1 MSRHHALLA
10 IPLLVAA
17 GLAPPLVADAAKV
30 VRISMLTDGASTAD
44 VDPIVAAI
52 REVASGDRA
61 LELVLTDKPKAGDGT
76 AAGVRRALDELLADK
91 NVDLVVATG
100 VLGSNE
106 AIRRRDLAKPVV
118 AARVLDARLQGA
130 PLNGTSSGSKNLTY
144 VTDPGATMRDLEQL
158 RALGEP
164 KKIAILAGRGVAS
177 SIERFAEALE
187 ARAKE
192 QKLDAK
198 VLTVDPASPAAA
210 ADAVGDAE
218 AAYLFA
224 LDELGAKGNADLVA
238 ALNAKK
244 VRTLSSRGEPDVREG
259 VLAGL
264 ASATD
269 AQHRARRV
277 AIDVL
282 RVAGGEAAGTISVG
296 YQRPESFYLNAATAR
311 AIGWEPSFAL
321 VAEAEVIGAAT
332 VGGRKIDLKSVVD
345 EVLASNN
352 DLAASY
358 LEVQSAA
365 EDVEKALS
373 ILLPKV
379 SVEGRATLIDPDRAA
394 AALGTQPQGELFVA
408 LKGEAILF
416 SDKAHANRTIQERIQ
431 AAREKQHEALRLD
444 VMLEASKAYLGVLG
458 ARVIEQVK
466 IENAKKTRAN
476 LAQAR
481 LRQSVGVAM
490 QTEVLRWE
498 SQLAMDQREVLKAR
512 SIRQLATLQLNRLLR
527 RPQEEALDLSKE
539 AEDQAVLNLAPE
551 RFAPYLDRES
561 RFLQFRELLVEE
573 AIAMSPEIKGLEQ
586 AVAAADRAVS
596 AATRSLF
603 VPNLGIG
610 GEIAYRL
617 AKGGTGA
624 RQPVINA
631 IPGAITD
638 EEAAKYNALLDQAA
652 PQIDDLNYQ
661 VGAILSLPLPLDLEA
676 FSDIRKAEAE
686 KARRSRELESAR
698 EKIEQRVRSTAFLV
712 SASYPGVA
720 LAKASADAAR
730 KNLALAQDAYA
741 TGAIGVL
748 DLIDAQ
754 NLSLLAE
761 LNAVGAQYEFMMDQL
776 ELERAL
782 GGFGFMKSKEELN
795 EWLQKFL
802 GRLERR

>member
-1 MSRHHALLA
+1 
-10 IPLLVAA
+10 V
-17 GLAPPLVADAAKV
+17 
-30 VRISMLTDGASTAD
+30 
-44 VDPIVAAI
+44 
-52 REVASGDRA
+52 
-61 LELVLTDKPKAGDGT
+61 
-76 AAGVRRALDELLADK
+76 
-91 NVDLVVATG
+91 
-100 VLGSNE
+100 
-106 AIRRRDLAKPVV
+106 
-118 AARVLDARLQGA
+118 
-130 PLNGTSSGSKNLTY
+130 
-144 VTDPGATMRDLEQL
+144 
-158 RALGEP
+158 
-164 KKIAILAGRGVAS
+164 
-177 SIERFAEALE
+177 
-187 ARAKE
+187 
-192 QKLDAK
+192 
-198 VLTVDPASPAAA
+198 
-210 ADAVGDAE
+210 
-218 AAYLFA
+218 YLFA
-224 LDELGAKGNADLVA
+224 LDELAPKAHAELVT
-238 ALNAKK
+238 ALNAKS
-244 VRTLSSRGEPDVREG
+244 VRTFSARGEADVRDG

-264 ASATD
+264 ASSQD
-269 AQHRARRV
+269 GLQRARRV
-277 AIDVL
+277 GIDVL
-282 RVAGGEAAGTISVG
+282 RVAGGEAAATIAVG
-296 YQRPESFYLNAATAR
+296 YQRPESFYFNAATAR

-321 VAEAEVIGAAT
+321 LAEAEVIGETAA
-332 VGGRKIDLKSVVD
+332 GGRKVDLKSIVD

-379 SVEGRATLIDPDRAA
+379 SIEGRATLLDPDRAA

-408 LKGEAILF
+408 LKGEALLF
-416 SDKAHANRTIQERIQ
+416 SDKAFANRTIQERIQ

-561 RFLQFRELLVEE
+561 RFLRFRELLVEE
-573 AIAMSPEIKGLEQ
+573 AVAASPELKGLEQ
-586 AVAAADRAVS
+586 AVSATERAVS
-596 AATRSLF
+596 AATRALF

-610 GEIAYRL
+610 GEIAYRV

-631 IPGAITD
+631 IPGAIT
-638 EEAAKYNALLDQAA
+638 EEESAKYNALLDQAA

-661 VGAILSLPLPLDLEA
+661 VGAILSLPLPLDLDA

-686 KARRSRELESAR
+686 KARRQRELESAR

-712 SASYPGVA
+712 SASYPGVT

-741 TGAIGVL
+741 TGALGVL

-782 GGFGFMKSKEELN
+782 GGFGFMKTKEEMN